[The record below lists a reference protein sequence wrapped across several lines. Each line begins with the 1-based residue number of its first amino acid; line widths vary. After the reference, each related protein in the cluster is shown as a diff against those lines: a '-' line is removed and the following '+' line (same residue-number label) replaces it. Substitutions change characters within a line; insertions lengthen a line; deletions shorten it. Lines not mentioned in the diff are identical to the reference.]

1 METIYWILIA
11 IIVIVIIIVVYYFVS
26 SKTPQPVQNQPVQNQ
41 SQTKNVGGSDQNVAQ
56 QVIELKEYIE
66 QMENEHA
73 TAINRLTENYMKQQK
88 QPKMNGNSSKVEE
101 HQTEEI
107 PPKKFDL
114 KAFTNKVKPDE

>member
-11 IIVIVIIIVVYYFVS
+11 IIVIVIIIVVYYVFAS
-26 SKTPQPVQNQPVQNQ
+26 NKTPQPVQPQQQKVVGNSEQNL
-41 SQTKNVGGSDQNVAQ
+41 AQ
-56 QVIELKEYIE
+56 QVIELKEYLE

-88 QPKMNGNSSKVEE
+88 QQKMNGNSSKVEE
-101 HQTEEI
+101 HQIEEM